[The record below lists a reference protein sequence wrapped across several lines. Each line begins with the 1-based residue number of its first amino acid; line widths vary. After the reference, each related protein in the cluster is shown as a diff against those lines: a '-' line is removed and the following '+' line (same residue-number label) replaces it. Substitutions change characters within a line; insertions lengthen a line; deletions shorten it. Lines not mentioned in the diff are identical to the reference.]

1 MKHLLRPGL
10 VAAKSAGL
18 DLLTAS
24 GVDGFEPGWARPYA
38 TDPFS
43 PFWYASGDD
52 DEDDD
57 EEDDKGKGDEDDE
70 EDDDE
75 DEDDEDKG
83 KTPEELAA
91 EVKRLRAAYLKKL
104 KNSKNRGTR
113 LATAE
118 AEKTKLASDFAAL
131 QEQFDE
137 LKKTAGKE
145 VDSEAA
151 TRRINELI
159 EKAREE
165 GKDAFKPTVI
175 KMAARAEL
183 MAQGARPALVDKLVR
198 MVDISE
204 VDIDDE
210 DGSIDVT
217 EQVLS
222 IKKDMPEAFGPRKA
236 TTTKRT
242 RREGAG
248 SGSGDDDKGSGKG
261 SGSGPGAGKGS
272 ARKAGGAAG
281 GDGGGEG
288 KKLTAAERIANR
300 LRGIED

>member
-1 MKHLLRPGL
+1 MLKNTLRPGL
-10 VAAKSAGL
+10 AAAKTSGL
-18 DLLTAS
+18 DMLTAS
-24 GVDGFEPGWARPYA
+24 GVDAHEPGWARPYA

-52 DEDDD
+52 DDEDD
-57 EEDDKGKGDEDDE
+57 EDDEGKGDEDDE

-75 DEDDEDKG
+75 DDDDEDKG

-113 LATAE
+113 IKDLE
-118 AEKTKLASDFAAL
+118 AGKTKAESDLLAL
-131 QEQFDE
+131 QEQLDE

-145 VDSEAA
+145 VDTEAA
-151 TRRINELI
+151 QRRINELV

-165 GKDAFKPTVI
+165 GKEAFKPVVI

-183 MAQGARPALVDKLVR
+183 MAQGARPALVDRLVR
-198 MVDISE
+198 MVDVND

-217 EQVLS
+217 EQVLQL
-222 IKKDMPEAFGPRKA
+222 KKEMPEMFGPRKA
-236 TTTKRT
+236 TPVRKRK
-242 RREGAG
+242 GAAG
-248 SGSGDDDKGSGKG
+248 AEEDEGKG
-261 SGSGPGAGKGS
+261 SGGAGGTRRPGAS
-272 ARKAGGAAG
+272 SRKAGGAGG
-281 GDGGGEG
+281 GDEGGET
-288 KKLTAAERIANR
+288 KKTTAQILADR
-300 LRGIED
+300 LRGVRD

>member
-1 MKHLLRPGL
+1 MMKHLLRPGMQ
-10 VAAKSAGL
+10 AAQSVGT
-18 DLLTAS
+18 DLLTAA
-24 GVDGFEPGWARPYA
+24 GVDGYEPGWAHPYA

-43 PFWYASGDD
+43 PVFYADGGDEDDDEGEEDEEDADKGEEDD

-57 EEDDKGKGDEDDE
+57 
-70 EDDDE
+70 
-75 DEDDEDKG
+75 DDEDKG

-113 LATAE
+113 LTAAE
-118 AEKTKLASDFAAL
+118 AAKAELERNYATL
-131 QEQFDE
+131 QEQFEE

-159 EKAREE
+159 EKAKDEGRE
-165 GKDAFKPTVI
+165 AFKPTVI

-183 MAQGARPALVDKLVR
+183 MAAGARPALVDRLVR
-198 MVDISE
+198 MIDINE

-217 EQVLS
+217 DQVESL
-222 IKKDMPEAFGPRKA
+222 KKDVPEMFGPKRQ
-236 TTTKRT
+236 TTKRVRKT
-242 RREGAG
+242 TG
-248 SGSGDDDKGSGKG
+248 SGSGGEGGGTGK
-261 SGSGPGAGKGS
+261 SS
-272 ARKAGGAAG
+272 ARKAGGAGG
-281 GDGGGEG
+281 GDEGGSDE
-288 KKLTAAERIANR
+288 KLTAAQKVANR
-300 LRGIED
+300 LRGVRE

>member
-1 MKHLLRPGL
+1 MMKNLLRPGL
-10 VAAKSAGL
+10 AAAKSAGL

-24 GVDGFEPGWARPYA
+24 GVDGYEPGWARPYA

-52 DEDDD
+52 DDEDEDDD
-57 EEDDKGKGDEDDE
+57 KGEKDEDEEEDDED
-70 EDDDE
+70 

-83 KTPEELAA
+83 KSPEELVA

-113 LATAE
+113 LTAAE
-118 AEKTKLASDFAAL
+118 AEKTKLASDFATL

-151 TRRINELI
+151 TRRINDLV

-165 GKDAFKPTVI
+165 GREAFKPTVI
-175 KMAARAEL
+175 RMAARAEL
-183 MAQGARPALVDKLVR
+183 MAAGARPALVDRLVR
-198 MVDISE
+198 MIDVGE

-210 DGSIDVT
+210 DGTIDVT
-217 EQVLS
+217 DQVEAL
-222 IKKDMPEAFGPRKA
+222 KKDMPEMFGPRKA
-236 TTTKRT
+236 TTKRT
-242 RREGAG
+242 ARKGSGAG
-248 SGSGDDDKGSGKG
+248 SGSGGEGSGT
-261 SGSGPGAGKGS
+261 GKGS
-272 ARKAGGAAG
+272 ARKAGGAGG
-281 GDGGGEG
+281 GDEGAGEE
-288 KKLTAAERIANR
+288 KLTAAQKVANR
-300 LRGIED
+300 LRGL

>member
-1 MKHLLRPGL
+1 MMKHLLRPGL
-10 VAAKSAGL
+10 AAAKATGL

-43 PFWYASGDD
+43 PYWYASGDD

-57 EEDDKGKGDEDDE
+57 EEDDKGGKDDEDE

-75 DEDDEDKG
+75 EDDDEDKG

-113 LATAE
+113 LAAAE
-118 AEKTKLASDFAAL
+118 AEKVKLQGDLTSL
-131 QEQFDE
+131 QEQLDE

-159 EKAREE
+159 DKAKEE
-165 GKDAFKPTVI
+165 GKEAFKPTVI
-175 KMAARAEL
+175 RMAARAEL
-183 MAQGARPALVDKLVR
+183 MAAGARPALVDRLVR
-198 MVDISE
+198 MIDVNE

-210 DGSIDVT
+210 DGTIDVT
-217 EQVLS
+217 DQVDAL
-222 IKKDMPEAFGPRKA
+222 KKDMPEMFGPKRA
-236 TTTKRT
+236 TTKRT
-242 RREGAG
+242 VRKAN
-248 SGSGDDDKGSGKG
+248 GSGDGDGS
-261 SGSGPGAGKGS
+261 GAGKGS
-272 ARKAGGAAG
+272 ARKAGGAGG
-281 GDGGGEG
+281 GDEG
-288 KKLTAAERIANR
+288 AGDEKLTAAQKVANR
-300 LRGIED
+300 LRGL